1 MLASRIV
8 LRYDCL
14 ACLKKKKR
22 SFKSSFPRTLPAN
35 SPNGLTP
42 HSNCWLILCAL
53 QGKKN
58 QNKKQETN
66 CYMFFVEIY
75 LESFLIVKSFRNNNQ
90 WYVILVLLAKSF
102 LLNFQDVVKW
112 DYVSSTS
119 GHFFPS
125 LCWYQS
131 LTSTV
136 SPGIKWKCCFP
147 LRWLAAV

>member
-1 MLASRIV
+1 
-8 LRYDCL
+8 
-14 ACLKKKKR
+14 
-22 SFKSSFPRTLPAN
+22 
-35 SPNGLTP
+35 
-42 HSNCWLILCAL
+42 
-53 QGKKN
+53 
-58 QNKKQETN
+58 
-66 CYMFFVEIY
+66 MFFVEIY

-90 WYVILVLLAKSF
+90 RYVILVLLAKSF

-147 LRWLAAV
+147 LRWLEAL